1 MYVSQGVDVRRE
13 NKLETYERKEIIN
26 ETKFGQ
32 IQENGIKCVSRGI
45 NLGMGYKFICLLIEW
60 RAVLMKREREILKG
74 LKCESILTQ

>member
-1 MYVSQGVDVRRE
+1 MWKKLNGLEGKARALWKVAELSMYVSQGVDVRRE

-45 NLGMGYKFICLLIEW
+45 NLGMGYKFICLLIE
-60 RAVLMKREREILKG
+60 
-74 LKCESILTQ
+74 